1 MSLGATIVASLLATL
16 ARPTTWVLALVAFLV
31 RGGLIVVL
39 APIVVIP
46 SAVGL
51 ANVVAPTLN
60 SMVLSGLSSEVLAF
74 IALAIVAVGAWLVV
88 GGFLAATMELAG
100 MRLVA
105 ADEEVVGS
113 MLPGPGPSSHPRT
126 TGPAVGTAIR
136 ILLARLLASIPL
148 ALALALGAIRI
159 VAVAYREL
167 TVPSDVAVPV
177 AVRIARGAPDAVALI
192 VAAWIVAE
200 IVGAVAARRVAIHGQ
215 GLRVGLIG
223 AISDVVRH
231 PVRVLVAF
239 MLPLLA
245 LIAVLVP
252 STAAAVVTWDAVRT
266 ALSGDPGPLTVG
278 VLVLL
283 FVALWTGGLVLTGM
297 VAAWRSALWTVEV
310 TRTFGGV
317 STGRPGG
324 WNPAPD
330 SATLSDLRSR
340 EADPDPR

>member
-31 RGGLIVVL
+31 RGGLVVVL

-46 SAVGL
+46 SAVGM
-51 ANVVAPTLN
+51 ANVVAPMLT
-60 SMVLSGLSSEVLAF
+60 SMVFSGLSGEVLTF
-74 IALAIVAVGAWLVV
+74 IAVAIVAVVAWQVL
-88 GGFLAATMELAG
+88 GGFLAAWMELAG
-100 MRLVA
+100 IRLVA

-113 MLPGPGPSSHPRT
+113 VLPDPGPSGGARSGSAVRT
-126 TGPAVGTAIR
+126 AVR

-148 ALALALGAIRI
+148 ALALAVGAIRI

-167 TVPSDVAVPV
+167 TVPSDVTVPV
-177 AVRIARGAPDAVALI
+177 AVRIARGAPDAVVLI
-192 VAAWIVAE
+192 AAAWIFAE

-215 GLRVGLIG
+215 GLGEGLIG
-223 AISDVVRH
+223 AIADVVRH

-239 MLPLLA
+239 VLPLLA
-245 LIAVLVP
+245 MIAVLVP
-252 STAAAVVTWDAVRT
+252 STAAAIVTWDTVRT
-266 ALSGDPGPLTVG
+266 ALSEDPGPLSVG
-278 VLVLL
+278 VLVVL

-297 VAAWRSALWTVEV
+297 VTAWRSALWTVEV

-317 STGRPGG
+317 TARRPGD

-330 SATLSDLRSR
+330 SATLADLRSR